1 MRRLLIQQL
10 GQIPPDRGEP
20 DVDGALADA
29 AFMAA
34 LCAAEGAEP
43 RTAAEALSGP
53 QAAEWRAAIDS
64 EMQAMTEF
72 GVWDP
77 YLVELP
83 SGKTAVDSK
92 LVFKIKTDEKGR
104 VVKYKARFVARGF
117 SQRPGEDFGETYSP
131 VAMLTTVR
139 LLLALAAVHGWPV
152 HVVDVNNAFLNASL
166 TEEIYLRQPAGGND
180 GTGRVYR
187 LRKALYGLK

>member
-1 MRRLLIQQL
+1 M
-10 GQIPPDRGEP
+10 
-20 DVDGALADA
+20 
-29 AFMAA
+29 
-34 LCAAEGAEP
+34 
-43 RTAAEALSGP
+43 
-53 QAAEWRAAIDS
+53 
-64 EMQAMTEF
+64 
-72 GVWDP
+72 
-77 YLVELP
+77 ELP

-139 LLLALAAVHGWPV
+139 LLLALAAVHGWPL
-152 HVVDVNNAFLNASL
+152 HVVDVNNAFLNAPL
-166 TEEIYLRQPAGGND
+166 TEEIYLRQPAGADD

-187 LRKALYGLK
+187 LRKALYGLKQAPLLWNEELGKHLKGHGFTASHSDPSLFIQHEQEGSTFIPTWVDDLLLTATSDSRVKEVKGVL